1 MEHINLDYKVM
12 GQGGPVIVFESGLG
26 GHYNDWHLVADA
38 IESEATLVTY
48 HRAGYA
54 DSISSYASRTTEQI
68 AEELNSM
75 LEEIRVKNKIIL
87 VGHSFGGLCVQH
99 FVRLYPDKVK
109 GVVLVD
115 STSANFNNLY
125 SLDLPVLFSHIA
137 IEKLVENWN
146 NLSKKTVSEL
156 YDLMNP
162 VLSDEQLKLPKE
174 LHMAIEVFSTNPRT
188 YKTMASE
195 TKNWGLSSEQIKV
208 SADFPDIPLY
218 VIARNSEVSVKF
230 YKDRGIPEAEAV
242 AYEDIWR
249 KLQVEHSLLSKK
261 GKFIIAEG
269 SDHII
274 QLEKPKVIIDCIR
287 ELILL

>member
-1 MEHINLDYKVM
+1 MERIKLDYKVM
-12 GQGGPVIVFESGLG
+12 GQGNPIIVFESGLG
-26 GHYNDWHLVADA
+26 DHYHDWYLVTDA

-48 HRAGYA
+48 NRAGYS
-54 DSISSYASRTTEQI
+54 DSISSYPSRTTSQI
-68 AEELNSM
+68 AKELNSM
-75 LEEIRVKNKIIL
+75 LKELGVKNEVIL

-99 FVRLYPDKVK
+99 YARLYPDEVK
-109 GVVLVD
+109 AVVLID

-146 NLSKKTVSEL
+146 NLSKKTVNEIH
-156 YDLMNP
+156 DLMNP
-162 VLSDEQLKLPKE
+162 VLSDEQQKLPKE
-174 LHMAIEVFSTNPRT
+174 LHEAIVEFSTNPVT

-195 TKNWGLSSEQIKV
+195 TENWGLSSEQIKA

-218 VIARNSEVSVKF
+218 VIARDSEVSVKF
-230 YKDRGIPEAEAV
+230 YTDRGIPESEAV
-242 AYEDIWR
+242 SYEDKWR

-261 GKFIIAEG
+261 GKLVIAEG

-274 QLEKPKVIIDCIR
+274 QLEKPKVVIDCIR
-287 ELILL
+287 ELIQL